1 MGIIGDLEWCCLL
14 WYLWPP
20 YGFVAPH
27 SHNKPSSAEAGEHN
41 REALCSRSAHTKY
54 STEAA
59 VAGARLICQKREDCT
74 ATAMRSWAPFS
85 LWAWGRRGSSLV
97 FWSQIYGPWAFILGR
112 GKWIRSIA
120 VLHSLLASLS
130 INNNPPRSIEEAY
143 PCGSPDNHPLLSPHT
158 QYDLRQQPDGGGVPR
173 CTAAQTQ
180 AHIPRPNGA
189 KRGDCY
195 LRAKQHAGKHPA
207 VQGSTRCLPAR
218 CRPRG
223 CRQL

>member
-1 MGIIGDLEWCCLL
+1 MGIIGNLEWCRLL

-59 VAGARLICQKREDCT
+59 IAGARLICQKREDYT
-74 ATAMRSWAPFS
+74 ARPRQCPAEPPSHS
-85 LWAWGRRGSSLV
+85 ERGAGEGAHLCSDPKFMV
-97 FWSQIYGPWAFILGR
+97 PVFILGR
-112 GKWIRSIA
+112 GKWIWSIA

-130 INNNPPRSIEEAY
+130 INNNPPRSFLSSSYSAAKRWQKSIEETY
-143 PCGSPDNHPLLSPHT
+143 PCGSPDNHPLLFPHT
-158 QYDLRQQPDGGGVPR
+158 QYDLRQQPDGGGIPR

-180 AHIPRPNGA
+180 AHIPRPIRA
-189 KRGDCY
+189 KQGDCY
-195 LRAKQHAGKHPA
+195 LCAK
-207 VQGSTRCLPAR
+207 
-218 CRPRG
+218 
-223 CRQL
+223 